1 MSVRACWVLLSI
13 SIVLL
18 PEGEGEGFV
27 SRGYVTLLLQLD
39 LHQCLLPGGTQPL
52 WSTPR
57 PAKESVCG
65 DGSFRNG
72 ISGTSDL
79 HENEAYRT
87 ISDIYQT
94 FPICSSPVHRRL
106 PPSQLLSLCYGF
118 A

>member
-18 PEGEGEGFV
+18 PEGGGKGFV

-39 LHQCLLPGGTQPL
+39 LHQCLMPGGTQPL

-57 PAKESVCG
+57 PAKEVSVVT
-65 DGSFRNG
+65 DLFETVSPELA
-72 ISGTSDL
+72 ISTKRGVPDDL
-79 HENEAYRT
+79 RHLPN
-87 ISDIYQT
+87 ISYL
-94 FPICSSPVHRRL
+94 RL
-106 PPSQLLSLCYGF
+106 PCPPTTPTLQLLSCYGS